1 MHGAF
6 TITVWCLLTFLAP
19 TSGLV
24 VNFNKSLKTTNAL
37 LRSALNAVS
46 SSALKKLD
54 FNLRLQDESLL
65 RSVASALKVASPFNA
80 PKAIW
85 SLAWRV
91 QCFFLPILH
100 FFDSCV
106 TRDTCLNLAVL
117 WWKAIAGDKV
127 AYDLLPSFTRNVV
140 GWPLRFL
147 YPRLHH
153 QNVLLRTRYLDKM
166 LKEEIDA
173 ATRNSNGDDKIAIV
187 CLGAGFDTRSIRFM
201 NGVGDDS
208 MVRYSGIKDQID
220 YYELDLPDVIDQK
233 LGLLERYQ
241 RRRKGAVLPTLLKAD
256 LNDLDMV
263 RSALHGPIFSEDSV
277 DKLVRYKRIIII
289 VEAVLMY
296 LDKEKV
302 SPLLKSVIDSSK
314 KHSGSVSFVFSDRFP
329 GIYEKVDKVNADSDD
344 ILESNMRDRD
354 LSKLESSCV
363 ADFLHS
369 IDNRLDL
376 VDWLPKPGRAR
387 HQGVA
392 RVVSRREKLLD
403 EDYPRLTF

>member
-1 MHGAF
+1 MKLLLL
-6 TITVWCLLTFLAP
+6 ICLTFA
-19 TSGLV
+19 SGLV
-24 VNFNKSLKTTNAL
+24 VNFNKSLKTTNAI
-37 LRSALNAVS
+37 LRNSLKAVS

-65 RSVASALKVASPFNA
+65 RSVASALKVGAPINA

-85 SLAWRV
+85 SLAWRI

-127 AYDLLPSFTRNVV
+127 AWDLLPSFTRHVV
-140 GWPLRFL
+140 GWPFRCL

-166 LKEEIDA
+166 LKGEIDA
-173 ATRNSNGDDKIAIV
+173 ATSGKFASSNDKIAIV
-187 CLGAGFDTRSIRFM
+187 SLGAGFDTRSIRFM

-208 MVRYSGIKDQID
+208 MSRYSGIKDEID
-220 YYELDLPDVIDQK
+220 YYEVDLPDVIDQK
-233 LGLLERYQ
+233 AGLLERYQ
-241 RRRKGAVLPTLLKAD
+241 RRRRGSVLPTLLKAD
-256 LNDLDMV
+256 LNELDMV
-263 RSALHGPIFSEDSV
+263 RAALHGSIFSEDA
-277 DKLVRYKRIIII
+277 KKPLVRYKRVIII

-296 LDKEKV
+296 LDKENV
-302 SPLLKSVIDSSK
+302 TPLLKSVIDSSK
-314 KHSGSVSFVFSDRFP
+314 KHSGSVSLVFSDRFP
-329 GIYEKVDKVNADSDD
+329 GVFEKIDKVDADTDAE
-344 ILESNMRDRD
+344 LELNMRDRD
-354 LSKLESSCV
+354 LNKLERSC
-363 ADFLHS
+363 AEEFLHS

-376 VDWLPKPGRAR
+376 VDWMPKPGRAR